1 MQNPCYTIRKAREED
16 AAGIGRVHYN
26 GWIDTY
32 SDLLPSRIIAS
43 LSGERSIRIFQR
55 EGCQNM
61 YVATV
66 NGDVVAFCGY
76 GMWRGTEAEEQP
88 AGEGEIVGLYVLTPF
103 QRKGIGKALLEQAE
117 RELKQEGFSTVSL
130 WVLEGNAN
138 AQAFY
143 HAMGF
148 RETAEK
154 KQSGPI
160 CEWKETKTL
169 K

>member
-16 AAGIGRVHYN
+16 AVGIGKVHYS

-32 SDLLPSRIIAS
+32 SDLLPPSIITS
-43 LSGERSIRIFQR
+43 LSEERSIRIFQR
-55 EGCQNM
+55 EGCKNM

-76 GMWRGTEAEEQP
+76 GMWRGTKDEEP
-88 AGEGEIVGLYVLTPF
+88 SAHEGEIVGLYVLSRF
-103 QRKGIGKALLEQAE
+103 QRKGLGKALLEQAE
-117 RELKQEGFSTVSL
+117 RELMQEGFSTVSL
-130 WVLEGNAN
+130 WVLEGNTK

-143 HAMGF
+143 KAMGF
-148 RETAEK
+148 RETAER
-154 KQSGPI
+154 KQSGPV
-160 CEWKETKTL
+160 CELKETKML

>member
-1 MQNPCYTIRKAREED
+1 MQNPCYAIRKAREDD
-16 AAGIGRVHYN
+16 AVGIGKVHYN

-32 SDLLPSRIIAS
+32 SDLLPPKIMAS
-43 LSGERSIRIFQR
+43 LSEERSIRSFQR

-76 GMWRGTEAEEQP
+76 GMWRDAKAEEPP
-88 AGEGEIVGLYVLTPF
+88 AREGEIVGLYVSSEF

-117 RELKQEGFSTVSL
+117 RKLKQEGFSTVSL
-130 WVLEGNAN
+130 WVLEGNTK

-143 HAMGF
+143 KAMGF
-148 RETAEK
+148 KDMSVK

-160 CEWKETKTL
+160 CEWKETKAL
-169 K
+169 E